1 MPKWT
6 GGRGAGR
13 NATMH
18 ILYIHQYFATPHGGT
33 GTRSYEF
40 ARRWVRAGHR
50 VTMLTSQAQLT
61 AEELGPKPG
70 ADAKSRPRVARINVD
85 GIEVIAL
92 RVPYHQM
99 MSASARV
106 WAFVRFMVSCIRH
119 VLTLQDVDV
128 VFASSTP
135 MTVGVPALAG
145 WWLRR
150 RPYVFEARDLWPDG
164 AIAFGGVRSKM
175 LASFLH
181 WLERRIYADARAVVA
196 LAPGPAEE
204 IARRSPARRRVEVV
218 PNCAD
223 TDFFSPTVDGSEV
236 RKAMGWSTRFVCLH
250 AGALGRTNGLD
261 LLIRTADT
269 LREDP
274 RLLIVLLGEG
284 SERARLEGEVGR
296 RGLSNVQFLDRR
308 AKREMPAIFAA
319 ADLCLVTVTPLPIME
334 HNSANKLFDALAA
347 GKPVL
352 INYGGWQRET
362 LERAGAGIGCAQGDE
377 DGFAKR
383 LRELM
388 DDPARLAE
396 MGRAARRLAET
407 EFNRDRLSSR
417 VLTLLEEV
425 AA

>member
-1 MPKWT
+1 
-6 GGRGAGR
+6 
-13 NATMH
+13 MH
-18 ILYIHQYFATPHGGT
+18 ILYIHQYFATPQGGT

-61 AEELGPKPG
+61 VEEMGLTRGAGQTELGRTAIEMP
-70 ADAKSRPRVARINVD
+70 SPRVVRMNMD
-85 GIEVIAL
+85 GIDVLAL
-92 RVPYHQM
+92 RVPYHQT

-106 WAFVRFMVSCIRH
+106 RAFVRFMMSCIRH
-119 VLTLQDVDV
+119 VLTLPGVDV

-150 RPYVFEARDLWPDG
+150 RPFVFEARDLWPDG
-164 AIAFGGVRSKM
+164 AIAFGAVRSKW
-175 LASFLH
+175 LAAFLH
-181 WLERRIYADARAVVA
+181 WLERRIYAGARAVVA

-204 IARRSPARRRVEVV
+204 IARRSPAGRRVEVV

-223 TDFFSPTVDGSEV
+223 TDLFSPEV
-236 RKAMGWSTRFVCLH
+236 NGTEIRRTMGWSKRFVCLH

-261 LLIRTADT
+261 LLIRTADRM
-269 LREDP
+269 REDP

-284 SERARLEGEVGR
+284 SERARLEAEVRR
-296 RGLSNVQFLDRR
+296 RGLSNVQFVDRR
-308 AKREMPAIFAA
+308 PKRDMPAIFAA

-362 LERAGAGIGCAQGDE
+362 LERAGAGIGCTQGDE
-377 DGFAKR
+377 DGFAAR

-407 EFNRDRLSSR
+407 EFNRDMLSAR
-417 VLTLLEEV
+417 VLNLLDEV